1 MRILLLL
8 LFLLGGCAATPGGRQ
23 MSGRDWRA
31 SDLNGVP
38 VRPDSLVTLRLEGGE
53 RVSGSAGCNSYS
65 GTYRLMSK
73 EGIDFTTLA
82 TTRKACA
89 PELMDQERRFL
100 SILEAVEGYSFYS
113 DGSFSLVS
121 PDGRAIRFR
130 Y

>member
-1 MRILLLL
+1 MRILLIT
-8 LFLLGGCAATPGGRQ
+8 LFLLGGCAAAPGGRQ
-23 MSGRDWRA
+23 ISGRDWRA
-31 SDLNGVP
+31 ANLNGVP
-38 VRPDSLVTLRLEGGE
+38 VLPASTVTLRLEGGD
-53 RVSGSAGCNSYS
+53 RVSGSAGCNLYS

-73 EGIDFTTLA
+73 EGIDFTTLT

-89 PELMDQERRFL
+89 PELMDQEQRFL
-100 SILEAVEGYSFYS
+100 SILDAVEGYSFYS

>member
-1 MRILLLL
+1 MRIFLLLL
-8 LFLLGGCAATPGGRQ
+8 IFLGGCAATPGGRRI
-23 MSGRDWRA
+23 SDRDWRA

-38 VRPDSLVTLRLEGGE
+38 VLPGSSVTLRLAGGD
-53 RVSGSAGCNSYS
+53 RVSGSAGCNLYS

-73 EGIDFTTLA
+73 EGIDFTTLT

-100 SILEAVEGYSFYS
+100 SILESVEGYSFYS

>member
-1 MRILLLL
+1 MRLIFLT
-8 LFLLGGCAATPGGRQ
+8 LFLLGGCATGPGGGQ

-31 SDLNGVP
+31 ANLNGVP
-38 VRPDSLVTLRLEGGE
+38 VLPNSAVTLRLDGE
-53 RVSGSAGCNSYS
+53 RVSGSAGCNLYS

-73 EGIDFTTLA
+73 EGIDFTTLT
-82 TTRKACA
+82 TTRRACT